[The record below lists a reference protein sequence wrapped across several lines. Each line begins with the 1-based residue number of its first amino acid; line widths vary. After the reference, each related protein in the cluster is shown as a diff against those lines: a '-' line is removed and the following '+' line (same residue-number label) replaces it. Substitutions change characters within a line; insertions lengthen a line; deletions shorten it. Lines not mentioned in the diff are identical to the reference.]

1 MTFYGSKVKL
11 PLTDATFRNITLDIL
26 DKNKK
31 INDQCLDVS
40 FNVYRMREVCIC
52 KAFLTNTKKQFSKV
66 NHADHAKLLRKAT
79 NTATFCCFKLKPP

>member
-1 MTFYGSKVKL
+1 MGTTYRNSSFDTMTFYGSKVKL

-26 DKNKK
+26 DKNQQ

-52 KAFLTNTKKQFSKV
+52 KAVLTNTKNSFQKSTTQFMQS
-66 NHADHAKLLRKAT
+66 
-79 NTATFCCFKLKPP
+79 F